1 MHAVSFNQV
10 LGKRPIALLFSTP
23 ALCTSRVCGPVSDI
37 MVELQH
43 RSRAKSRSST
53 QRYSRR
59 QPATQRTT
67 PTDEGFHLETEP
79 WLFTI
84 NAKGIIAARL
94 EGALGINDARRALE
108 EDVPLPVEL
117 RRWPRLWLYT
127 GVVTVLAALASTE
140 PRNWSGVRSSV
151 TETASSQQGHGPPGA
166 EPAAGRLT
174 VVAIL
179 VAEVALLAE
188 RALVDGR
195 RLGDHR
201 LSVFVANSGDGS
213 VTEFSA

>member
-10 LGKRPIALLFSTP
+10 LASGRLRCCSPRRRCARPESAVR
-23 ALCTSRVCGPVSDI
+23 ASDI

-151 TETASSQQGHGPPGA
+151 TETAWSQQGHGPGA
-166 EPAAGRLT
+166 QPAAERLT